1 MATAFGSQIGAL
13 RRRRRE
19 RWRDL
24 SPMRKREAKMGLLFI
39 SPWIIGVL
47 LFSLFPFVASFIL
60 SFTKYNIVAPPRWVG
75 TEHYVHIFTDDP
87 LFLKSLKNTGV
98 YVGGSVAIRIL
109 LGFALAL
116 LLNTRV
122 RFLGLWRTLFY
133 LPSVVPIVAL
143 SVIWLYVLNARAG
156 LLNSLLYA
164 IGLPRFR
171 WFADPDIAMIGYLIM
186 STTWVGVTMVIFLAG
201 LQGIPEEYYDAAKI
215 DGANVFQR
223 LRRVTIPLMTPTI
236 YLNILINIIS
246 AFQVFTQVFIMS
258 DGKGGPRDATR
269 TYVLHLF
276 DHAFQYLPPQMG
288 YSSALA
294 WILFMII
301 FAFTAV
307 IVATSQR
314 WVFFQGAEA
323 DA

>member
-1 MATAFGSQIGAL
+1 MATAFGSQFSAL

-24 SPMRKREAKMGLLFI
+24 SPMRKREAKFGLLFI
-39 SPWIIGVL
+39 APWIVGVL
-47 LFSLFPFVASFIL
+47 LFALFPFVASFIL
-60 SFTKYNIVAPPRWVG
+60 SFTKYNIVAPPKWVG
-75 TEHYVHIFTDDP
+75 AEHYEHIFTDDP
-87 LFLKSLKNTGV
+87 LFLKSLKNTAV
-98 YVGGSVAIRIL
+98 YVGGSVAIRIV

-133 LPSVVPIVAL
+133 VPSVVPIVAL
-143 SVIWLYVLNARAG
+143 SIVWLYVLNARAG
-156 LLNSLLYA
+156 LLNWFLGFFGISR
-164 IGLPRFR
+164 IR
-171 WFADPDIAMIGYLIM
+171 WFADPDFAMLAFLIM

-215 DGANVFQR
+215 DGANMLQR
-223 LRRVTIPLMTPTI
+223 LWRVTIPLMTPTI
-236 YLNILINIIS
+236 YLNVLINIIG
-246 AFQVFTQVFIMS
+246 AFQVFTQVFIMT
-258 DGKGGPRDATR
+258 GGAPRDATR

-314 WVFFQGAEA
+314 WVFYQGAEE
-323 DA
+323 

>member
-1 MATAFGSQIGAL
+1 MRG
-13 RRRRRE
+13 RRRE

-39 SPWIIGVL
+39 SPWIVGVL
-47 LFSLFPFVASFIL
+47 LFSLFPFIASFLL
-60 SFTKYNIVAPPRWVG
+60 SFTKYNIVQPPEWIG
-75 TEHYVHIFTDDP
+75 LEHYNNIFTDDP
-87 LFLKSLKNTGV
+87 LFLKSLRNTGV
-98 YVGGSVAIRIL
+98 YVGGSVAIRIV

-116 LLNTRV
+116 LLNAKV

-223 LRRVTIPLMTPTI
+223 MLRVTIPLMTPTI
-236 YLNILINIIS
+236 YLNILINIIN
-246 AFQVFTQVFIMS
+246 AFQVFTQIFIMT
-258 DGKGGPRDATR
+258 DGQGGPRDATR

-301 FAFTAV
+301 FFFTAV
-307 IVATSQR
+307 IVTTSQR
-314 WVFFQGAEA
+314 WVFYQGGENG
-323 DA
+323 

>member
-1 MATAFGSQIGAL
+1 MATAFGSQFSAL
-13 RRRRRE
+13 RGKRRE
-19 RWRDL
+19 RWNDL

-39 SPWIIGVL
+39 SPWIVGVL
-47 LFSLFPFVASFIL
+47 LFALFPFIASLLL
-60 SFTKYNIVAPPRWVG
+60 SFTKYNIVQPPEWIG
-75 TEHYVHIFTDDP
+75 AEHYVHIFTDDP
-87 LFLKSLKNTGV
+87 LFLKSLRNTGV
-98 YVGGSVAIRIL
+98 YVGGSVAIRIV

-116 LLNTRV
+116 LLNTKV
-122 RFLGLWRTLFY
+122 RLLGLWRTLFY

-156 LLNSLLYA
+156 LLNSLLYS
-164 IGLPRFR
+164 IGLPRVR
-171 WFADPDIAMIGYLIM
+171 WFADPDYAMLAFLIM

-215 DGANVFQR
+215 DGANMWQR
-223 LRRVTIPLMTPTI
+223 LWRVTIPLMTPTI
-236 YLNILINIIS
+236 YLNVLINIIG
-246 AFQVFTQVFIMS
+246 AFQVFAQIFIMT
-258 DGKGGPRDATR
+258 GGAPRDATR

-314 WVFFQGAEA
+314 WVFYQGGES
-323 DA
+323 D

>member
-1 MATAFGSQIGAL
+1 MAQAFGAQLSAL
-13 RRRRRE
+13 RGRRRT

-24 SPMRKREAKMGLLFI
+24 SPMRKREAKFGLLFI
-39 SPWIIGVL
+39 TPWIIGVL
-47 LFSLFPFVASFIL
+47 LFALFPFVASFLL
-60 SFTKYNIVAPPRWVG
+60 SFTKYNIVAPPKWVG
-75 TEHYVHIFTDDP
+75 LEHYVHMFTDDP
-87 LFLKSLKNTGV
+87 LFLKSLRNTAV
-98 YVGGSVAIRIL
+98 YVGGSVVIRIV

-116 LLNTRV
+116 LLNTKV

-164 IGLPRFR
+164 IGLPRIR
-171 WFADPDIAMIGYLIM
+171 WFADPDFAMIAFLIM

-236 YLNILINIIS
+236 YLNVLINIIG
-246 AFQVFTQVFIMS
+246 AFQVFTQIFIMT
-258 DGKGGPRDATR
+258 GGRPRDATR

-294 WILFMII
+294 WILFVII
-301 FAFTAV
+301 FVFTAV

-314 WVFFQGAEA
+314 WVFYQGGETS
-323 DA
+323 

>member
-1 MATAFGSQIGAL
+1 MASSFGSQLAL
-13 RRRRRE
+13 MRSRRRV

-24 SPMRKREAKMGLLFI
+24 SPIRKREAMYGLLFI

-47 LFSLFPFVASFIL
+47 AFTVGPFLASFIL
-60 SFTKYNIVAPPRWVG
+60 SFTQYDIVSPPEWIGMANYERM
-75 TEHYVHIFTDDP
+75 FDSDK
-87 LFLKSLKNTGV
+87 LFLKSLKNTAV
-98 YVGGSVAIRIL
+98 YVSGSTIIRII

-133 LPSVVPIVAL
+133 VPSVVPIVAL

-156 LLNSLLYA
+156 LLNSFLYA
-164 IGLPRFR
+164 IGLPRYR
-171 WFADPDIAMIGYLIM
+171 WFADPDIAMIGFLIM

-215 DGANVFQR
+215 DGANIWQR

-236 YLNILINIIS
+236 YLNVLINIINS
-246 AFQVFTQVFIMS
+246 FQVFTQVFIMT
-258 DGKGGPRDATR
+258 DGQGGPRDATR
-269 TYVLHLF
+269 TYVMHLF
-276 DHAFQYLPPQMG
+276 DYAFQYLPPEMG

-294 WILFMII
+294 WVLFLII
-301 FAFTAV
+301 FVFTAI
-307 IVATSQR
+307 IVGTSRR
-314 WVFFQGAEA
+314 WVFYQG
-323 DA
+323 

>member
-1 MATAFGSQIGAL
+1 
-13 RRRRRE
+13 
-19 RWRDL
+19 
-24 SPMRKREAKMGLLFI
+24 MRKREARFGLLFI
-39 SPWIIGVL
+39 APWIVGVL
-47 LFSLFPFVASFIL
+47 LFALFPFVASFLL
-60 SFTKYNIVAPPRWVG
+60 SFTKYNIVEPPKWVG
-75 TEHYVHIFTDDP
+75 LEHYVHMVTDDP
-87 LFLKSLKNTGV
+87 LFLKSLRNTAV
-98 YVGGSVAIRIL
+98 YVGGSVIIRIV

-116 LLNTRV
+116 LLNTKV

-156 LLNSLLYA
+156 LLNSLLHA
-164 IGLPRFR
+164 IGLPRVR
-171 WFADPDIAMIGYLIM
+171 WFADPDYAMIAFLIM

-215 DGANVFQR
+215 DGATVFQR
-223 LRRVTIPLMTPTI
+223 LLRVTIPLMTPTI
-236 YLNILINIIS
+236 YLNVLINIIS
-246 AFQVFTQVFIMS
+246 AFQVFTQIFIMT
-258 DGKGGPRDATR
+258 GGAPRDATR

-294 WILFMII
+294 WILFIII
-301 FAFTAV
+301 FVFTAV

-314 WVFFQGAEA
+314 WVFYQGGET
-323 DA
+323 D

>member
-1 MATAFGSQIGAL
+1 MRG
-13 RRRRRE
+13 RRRE

-24 SPMRKREAKMGLLFI
+24 SPMRKREARMGLLFI
-39 SPWIIGVL
+39 SPWIVGVL
-47 LFSLFPFVASFIL
+47 LFSLFPFVASFLL
-60 SFTKYNIVAPPRWVG
+60 SFTKYNIVQPPEWIG
-75 TEHYVHIFTDDP
+75 LDHYNSIFTDDP
-87 LFLKSLKNTGV
+87 LFLKSLRNTAV
-98 YVGGSVAIRIL
+98 YVGGSVTIRIV

-116 LLNTRV
+116 LLNAKV

-164 IGLPRFR
+164 IGLPRYR

-223 LRRVTIPLMTPTI
+223 LLRVTIPLMTPTI
-236 YLNILINIIS
+236 YLNILINIIN
-246 AFQVFTQVFIMS
+246 AFQVFTQVFIMT
-258 DGKGGPRDATR
+258 DGTGGPRDATR

-301 FAFTAV
+301 FFFTAV
-307 IVATSQR
+307 IVTTSQR
-314 WVFFQGAEA
+314 WVFYQGGENGE
-323 DA
+323 